1 MSCEVFNE
9 SDFGMIEWC
18 EQTFSINLYNI
29 FGEEYTNVIIDFV
42 EWRMSKYGETELIVS
57 KKTTDGSISVN
68 ENIITISIFSK
79 DKIQLLFNILNS
91 MSFTGIQQAQAIAQI
106 SVILGD
112 PITENK
118 TIDIGY

>member
-1 MSCEVFNE
+1 MEKQNNTQTQEV
-9 SDFGMIEWC
+9 
-18 EQTFSINLYNI
+18 
-29 FGEEYTNVIIDFV
+29 
-42 EWRMSKYGETELIVS
+42 VS
-57 KKTTDGSISVN
+57 YP
-68 ENIITISIFSK
+68 K

-118 TIDIGY
+118 TTESGDK